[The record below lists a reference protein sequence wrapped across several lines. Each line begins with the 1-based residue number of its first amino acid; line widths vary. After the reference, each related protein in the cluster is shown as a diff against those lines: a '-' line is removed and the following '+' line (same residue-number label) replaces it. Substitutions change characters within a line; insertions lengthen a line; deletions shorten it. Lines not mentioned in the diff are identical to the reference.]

1 MNNNSSPKRSRPNNK
16 FARPKRSPFRGSKPQ
31 STNGVKTNVAS
42 TEILPED
49 AAFIKSLVLDATLHY
64 VVLNKPSGLAVQSG
78 NGVEKCIDNLLSAL
92 VINQRKK
99 PKLVHRIDRET
110 SGILIAAKNRTTAA
124 FLSEQFAQKKA
135 RKTYYAIVIGQPSQS
150 GIIDVPLKRGKTGN
164 IDISVIA
171 NKGDKDA
178 QAAETIFETLKTNGK
193 ISLVKLYPK
202 TGRMHQLRSHLAYI
216 GHPIL
221 GDMKYGGLLS
231 IDGKKV
237 PRLMLHAQT
246 LEIDTGDGIKRFEC
260 PLPDDMNE
268 WLGAFQ

>member
-1 MNNNSSPKRSRPNNK
+1 MNNTFKPTRSRNNSNFGK
-16 FARPKRSPFRGSKPQ
+16 AKRSPFNNSRPRHNHAPKP
-31 STNGVKTNVAS
+31 
-42 TEILPED
+42 EISDIEIPPED
-49 AAFIKSLVLDATLHY
+49 VLFIQSLVMDATLQY
-64 VVLNKPSGLAVQSG
+64 VVINKPSGLAVQSG
-78 NGVEKCIDNLLSAL
+78 SGVEKCIDNLLPAL
-92 VINQRKK
+92 VKNQRKK

-135 RKTYYAIVIGQPSQS
+135 KKTYYAIVLGQPAPK

-164 IDISVIA
+164 IDISIIA
-171 NKGDKDA
+171 RKNDKNA
-178 QAAETIFETLKTNGK
+178 QDAETVFETIKSNGK

-231 IDGKKV
+231 IEGKKV
-237 PRLMLHAQT
+237 PRLMLHAQI

-260 PLPDDMNE
+260 PLPDDMSD
-268 WLGAFQ
+268 WLGAFE

>member
-1 MNNNSSPKRSRPNNK
+1 MNNKTN
-16 FARPKRSPFRGSKPQ
+16 FSKPRNK
-31 STNGVKTNVAS
+31 SNFAKPKNRPRIYTAKPLS
-42 TEILPED
+42 LKD
-49 AAFIKSLVLDATLHY
+49 AAAKEIEISPQDTAYIQSLVLDATMHY
-64 VVLNKPSGLAVQSG
+64 LVLNKPSGLAVQSG
-78 NGVEKCIDNLLSAL
+78 SGIEKCIDNLLPAL
-92 VINQRKK
+92 VQNPRKR

-124 FLSEQFAQKKA
+124 FLSEQFANKKA
-135 RKTYYAIVIGQPSQS
+135 KKTYYAIVIGQPAQN
-150 GIIDVPLKRGKTGN
+150 GVIDVPLKRGKTGN

-171 NKGDKDA
+171 SKGDKDA
-178 QAAETIFETLKTNGK
+178 QNAETIFETVKSNGK

-202 TGRMHQLRSHLAYI
+202 TGRMHQLRSHLAHI

-231 IDGKKV
+231 IEGKKV

-268 WLGAFQ
+268 WLGAFE